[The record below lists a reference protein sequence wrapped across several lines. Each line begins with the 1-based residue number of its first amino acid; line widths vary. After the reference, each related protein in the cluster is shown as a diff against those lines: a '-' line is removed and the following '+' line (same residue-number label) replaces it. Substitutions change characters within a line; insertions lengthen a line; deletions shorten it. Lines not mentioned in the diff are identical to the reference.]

1 MREYYNRI
9 KKAGNIEVKP
19 GMYLREKE
27 LIKMSGVTRFSLL
40 FWNEIRE
47 NVGEIVKAEMKQD
60 KRQNWSLW
68 LTSKDEV
75 TVILHGCS
83 AGYGGEG
90 PRGTIEILESAGFNS
105 KKLRDTVF
113 NNDTFVMRRKARA

>member
-1 MREYYNRI
+1 MNYYNLI
-9 KKAGNIEVKP
+9 KKAGKMKVKP

-40 FWNEIRE
+40 FWNEIRG

-60 KRQNWSLW
+60 TRQNWSLW
-68 LTSKDEV
+68 LASKDNV

-90 PRGTIEILESAGFNS
+90 PRGTIEVLESAGFDS
-105 KKLRDTVF
+105 KKVREIVF
-113 NNDTFVMRRKARA
+113 NNDTFKMRRKARA